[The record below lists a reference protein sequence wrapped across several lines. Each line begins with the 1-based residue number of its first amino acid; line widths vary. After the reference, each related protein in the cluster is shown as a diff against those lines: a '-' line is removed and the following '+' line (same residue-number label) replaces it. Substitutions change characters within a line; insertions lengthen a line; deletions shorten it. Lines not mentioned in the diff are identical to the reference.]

1 MLQTITTNLSMDS
14 YKFLEEVAN
23 STKKT
28 KRQILEEALKLYKKH
43 YLEQQIK
50 KGFESRYEEY
60 KSNMNDFKDLQ
71 FQSLKW

>member
-1 MLQTITTNLSMDS
+1 MLQTITTNLSPDV
-14 YKFLEEVAN
+14 YKFLNDVSS

-28 KRQILEEALKLYKKH
+28 KRQILEEALRLYKKY
-43 YLEQQIK
+43 YLEEQIK

-60 KSNMNDFKDLQ
+60 KSNANDFEDLQ

>member
-1 MLQTITTNLSMDS
+1 MLQTITTNLSPDA
-14 YKFLEEVAN
+14 YKFLNEISS

-28 KRQILEEALKLYKKH
+28 KRQILEEALSLYKKY

-60 KSNMNDFKDLQ
+60 KSNINDFEDLQ
-71 FQSLKW
+71 FQSLK